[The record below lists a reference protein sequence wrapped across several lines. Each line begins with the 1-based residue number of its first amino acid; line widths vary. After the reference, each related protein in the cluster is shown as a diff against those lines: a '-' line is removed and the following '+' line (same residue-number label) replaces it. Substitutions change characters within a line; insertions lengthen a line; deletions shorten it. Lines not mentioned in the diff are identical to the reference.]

1 VQKAESPA
9 KSGSQDDS
17 NDQVNA
23 GCDRKRAKNKPQRQI
38 SVSVFI
44 RALSMNR
51 RNSKAINQAVDK
63 EQERK
68 EKEEDMLILGLTAP
82 TTSHSRKTWI
92 IYPNDRFKEMFWD
105 VIISIILL
113 LTCFMTPIN
122 LAFGDEVDKIEWYSD
137 FNMIIDLLFFADIIV
152 NFNSAYQ
159 DDLLQMVDDRKVI
172 AMKYLTGW
180 FFIDLVAILPF
191 NQLIDLITLNDN
203 FDSSSTSNQNEFIRI
218 TRISKLYK
226 LIKITRLFRLFKFA

>member
-1 VQKAESPA
+1 MQKADSPPRSA
-9 KSGSQDDS
+9 SSDG
-17 NDQVNA
+17 
-23 GCDRKRAKNKPQRQI
+23 KNKKPNRQI

-51 RNSKAINQAVDK
+51 RNSKVIMKDQAADK